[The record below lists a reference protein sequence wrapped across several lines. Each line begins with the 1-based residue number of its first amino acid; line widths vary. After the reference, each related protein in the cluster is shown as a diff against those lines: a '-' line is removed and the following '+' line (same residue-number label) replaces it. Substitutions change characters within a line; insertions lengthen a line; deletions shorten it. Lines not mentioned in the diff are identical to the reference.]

1 VNKLIMKKLAA
12 YMASILLVLA
22 SQAVL
27 AQHSGHGMSGGMGSG
42 SYGHDSSAMKDMQ
55 RMMAVQANDEQKA
68 QFRTWTQST
77 DALRQDLQDLERIT
91 HSDDYAKKIA
101 ALKTRIEETKNGK
114 ELLERSLSS
123 AQQAGLKKNMQKV
136 NKANDQ
142 LEQAVRELDQS
153 HGRTPKLT
161 KALQAATKLSAEQKK
176 LGAEMG
182 I

>member
-1 VNKLIMKKLAA
+1 MRKLTA
-12 YMASILLVLA
+12 YMVAILLVLA
-22 SQAVL
+22 SHAVL

-68 QFRTWTQST
+68 QFRTWIQST
-77 DALRQDLQDLERIT
+77 DTLKQELQDLERT
-91 HSDDYAKKIA
+91 TNSDDYAKKVV

-123 AQQAGLKKNMQKV
+123 AQQVGLKKNIQKV

-153 HGRTPKLT
+153 HGKNPKLA
-161 KALQAATKLSAEQKK
+161 KASQAATKLSAEQKK